1 MENNINKVTCKFENK
16 VLEDSFLNEKWLKVR
31 NFYKIM
37 LIGFIIFNFLG
48 IFSLWMQSELK
59 FETIFFYILI

>member
-48 IFSLWMQSELK
+48 NIFIMDAK
-59 FETIFFYILI
+59 